1 MKHLELHIIQSVPV
15 ACLNRD
21 DLNSPKTAIFGGVQ
35 RARVSSQSWK
45 RAIRELANKELNNS
59 GQFKGKRSRLFVGK
73 ISSTLMELGE
83 PEERANALS
92 LCAGHY
98 LAKLDPKR
106 EAKVKTL
113 VFLSPL
119 EYEIFANILFSLRD
133 DDKQKLVDAISL
145 VDKEKL
151 AEDEDSDESV
161 DEEKPKKKPKGE
173 KKLTA
178 KQFSQ
183 LVAKILKTPTAKAFK
198 GEKKETKGL
207 PKDAADIALFGR
219 MVANDRSLTVEA
231 TSMFSHALSTHK
243 VDNEI
248 DFFAAVDDLQPI
260 EESGAGMTSTLE
272 FNSAT
277 YYRFAAL
284 NLNMLADTGHLASMT
299 REERQNVVRT
309 FVEATVKAI
318 PGARKNTMNSNTLP
332 VYVLSVVREKGH
344 PIQLVNAFENPLKSN
359 QGYIVESIKRL
370 NAEYADLKET
380 WGIEGSA
387 KVIIKKSLKEQL
399 NGQPDK
405 SADED
410 KSKENTVDGL
420 EVVSLNKLLDEVV
433 EHVI

>member
-21 DLNSPKTAIFGGVQ
+21 DLNSPKTAVFGGVQ

-45 RAIRELANKELNNS
+45 RAIREMAKEMDSSLFKGNRSRRMVYELTTKLENKDVAKDIAVIIAEQVAGIVETLDSKKDTDGFKRIKTLMFFSDAEYDAIANAITDDVKKFAETVVSSSNAFEAHKVNLKEIDNNKDEQEKAKKELES
-59 GQFKGKRSRLFVGK
+59 LKKQ
-73 ISSTLMELGE
+73 MEK
-83 PEERANALS
+83 NKKAL
-92 LCAGHY
+92 L
-98 LAKLDPKR
+98 
-106 EAKVKTL
+106 
-113 VFLSPL
+113 
-119 EYEIFANILFSLRD
+119 
-133 DDKQKLVDAISL
+133 
-145 VDKEKL
+145 
-151 AEDEDSDESV
+151 
-161 DEEKPKKKPKGE
+161 
-173 KKLTA
+173 
-178 KQFSQ
+178 
-183 LVAKILKTPTAKAFK
+183 KAFNDK
-198 GEKKETKGL
+198 SIRAAIKSAQL
-207 PKDAADIALFGR
+207 KDAADIALFGR
-219 MVANDRSLTVEA
+219 MVANDHSLTVEA
-231 TSMFSHALSTHK
+231 ASMFSHALSTHK
-243 VDNEI
+243 ADNEI
-248 DFFAAVDDLQPI
+248 DFFAAVDDLQSK

-284 NLNMLADTGHLASMT
+284 NLNMLADTEHLASMT

-344 PIQLVNAFENPLKSN
+344 PIQLVNAFESPIKST
-359 QGYIVESIKRL
+359 QGYIAESIKRL
-370 NAEYADLKET
+370 NAEYVDLKET

-387 KVIIKKSLKEQL
+387 MVIIKMSLKEQL

-405 SADED
+405 NAAEG

-433 EHVI
+433 KHVI